1 MEQTIE
7 QIIEQTYVHKNIKA
21 ICSNLSFKRLLL
33 KLNVCL
39 YLLVAFIGKLMAVQW
54 YLHF

>member
-21 ICSNLSFKRLLL
+21 ICCNLSFKRLLL
-33 KLNVCL
+33 NLNVCL

-54 YLHF
+54 